1 MYASL
6 IEDTISLA
14 DLGIPEVANGF
25 GVCEGESWLGLDNQQ
40 GAQIAGSRESVCWKP
55 AWRGQETL
63 GESRNKL
70 IGPSS
75 IGGDGTRTWYKDKI

>member
-1 MYASL
+1 MKRTKSFNL
-6 IEDTISLA
+6 EMLRLLWKRGSSICVSVPGFFR
-14 DLGIPEVANGF
+14 LGTLWMKLWMLE
-25 GVCEGESWLGLDNQQ
+25 WLV
-40 GAQIAGSRESVCWKP
+40 REWKP

-63 GESRNKL
+63 SESRNKL